1 MRTLYLGAL
10 MAATMLSPAAANAAE
25 ANIQGIDRSAAVF
38 TPFTASALPQR
49 ERGERRG
56 EARQERRGK
65 RRAERRSERRGER
78 RAERRTERRQ
88 DARRDRRQDVRRD
101 RRQDARLF
109 ERREERRQEARRDR
123 RQDVREAQRRIERRA
138 ERRQDYRR
146 EQRREAYRDYRRDR
160 RADYRRDPYDNARF
174 IYNGRNYNRW
184 NNSWRNDRRYDW
196 RRYRRANRGLF
207 TSRYYAPYRNY
218 GYRRLSVGGIL
229 GSLFYSSR
237 YRINDP
243 YRYRLPPV
251 YGPYRW
257 VRYFGDAVLVDVRN
271 GRTVDVIY
279 DFFY

>member
-1 MRTLYLGAL
+1 MRTLYFGAL
-10 MAATMLSPAAANAAE
+10 MAATILTPAAADAAQ
-25 ANIQGIDRSAAVF
+25 ANIHAIDRSGIAS
-38 TPFTASALPQR
+38 TEISASAVAQR

-56 EARQERRGK
+56 EARQERR
-65 RRAERRSERRGER
+65 SERRADR
-78 RAERRTERRQ
+78 RA
-88 DARRDRRQDVRRD
+88 
-101 RRQDARLF
+101 
-109 ERREERRQEARRDR
+109 ERRQEARRDR
-123 RQDVREAQRRIERRA
+123 RQDARQFERRA
-138 ERRQDYRR
+138 ERRREARRDRRQDARQDQRRAERRAERRRDYRR
-146 EQRREAYRDYRRDR
+146 EQRREAYRDYRQDRREAYRDYRRDR
-160 RADYRRDPYDNARF
+160 RADYRRDRYNNARF
-174 IYNGRNYNRW
+174 AYNGRQYNRW
-184 NNSWRNDRRYDW
+184 NNNWRNDRRYDW

-229 GSLFYSSR
+229 GSLFYSNR